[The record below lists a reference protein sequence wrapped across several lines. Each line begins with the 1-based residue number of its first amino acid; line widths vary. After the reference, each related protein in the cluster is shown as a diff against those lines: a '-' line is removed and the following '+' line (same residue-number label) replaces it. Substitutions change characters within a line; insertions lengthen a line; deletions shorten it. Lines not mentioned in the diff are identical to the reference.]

1 MGKSFFIFL
10 VFCLVGAH
18 PVRAKKLETGFLDRS
33 ITVVGTAYKYQ
44 VYVPDDW
51 SRGEKWPIILFL
63 HGSGERGD
71 DGLLQTAVGL
81 PVAIRNDRSR
91 FPAVIVIPQCRKGV
105 WWRDAPMDEVAIKTL
120 EAAQKEFHGDLQ
132 RTYLTGLSMGG
143 YGTWHLA
150 AKFPGRFAALVPI
163 CGGVIRPE
171 ELKKN
176 PPTSQELYEN
186 VAKKIGSGTPVW
198 IFHGDADDSVPVSES
213 RNMAA
218 AMKELNGEV
227 HYTEYPEV
235 GHNSW
240 DKAYAEP
247 ELMTWMLS
255 KSTAGSGKKRK
266 SGRNDGSGRNSRF
279 LTSFGMTEKRFSFL
293 LAVARSLAR

>member
-1 MGKSFFIFL
+1 MGKSFLIFF
-10 VFCLVGAH
+10 VFCLVAVN
-18 PVRAKKLETGFLDRS
+18 PAKAKKVETGFLDRA
-33 ITVVGTAYKYQ
+33 ILVRGTQYKYQ
-44 VYVPDDW
+44 VYVPTEW
-51 SRGEKWPIILFL
+51 SRGKKWPVILFL

-81 PVAIRNDRSR
+81 PVAVRLDRSR
-91 FPAVIVIPQCRKGV
+91 FPAIIVIPQCRKGV
-105 WWRDAPMDEVAIKTL
+105 WWRDAPMDEVAIQAL
-120 EAAQKEFHGDLQ
+120 ESAQKEFHGDLE

-150 AKFPGRFAALVPI
+150 AKFPGRFAALVSI
-163 CGGVIRPE
+163 CGGAIRPE

-176 PPTSQELYEN
+176 PPSTQQPYQE

-213 RNMAA
+213 RSMAA
-218 AMKELNGEV
+218 AMKELGGEV
-227 HYTEYPEV
+227 QYTEYAAV
-235 GHNSW
+235 AHNSW

-255 KSTAGSGKKRK
+255 KSTVAVRKKRK
-266 SGRNDGSGRNSRF
+266 
-279 LTSFGMTEKRFSFL
+279 
-293 LAVARSLAR
+293 